1 MATLSSASSFMERYA
16 AVVQRRTIWLV
27 GMMGAGKSSVA
38 AELGKRLG
46 LPVFDTDALVEA
58 EAGMRIPE
66 IFAREGEGGFRA
78 RERRAIA
85 GLAGRAA
92 VVALGGGAIAQ
103 PGVAEELATGGTIVY
118 LRARPETLAERVGCA
133 AGRPLLAGLDA
144 PRRSAKLAELLAD
157 RRRSYE
163 RADRVVDTDDRSVR
177 EVADAVA
184 EALFEASA

>member
-1 MATLSSASSFMERYA
+1 
-16 AVVQRRTIWLV
+16 VVQRRTIWLV

-38 AELGKRLG
+38 AELGARLG

-66 IFAREGEGGFRA
+66 IFAREGEAGFRA

-85 GLAGRAA
+85 VLAGRAA

-103 PGVAEELATGGTIVY
+103 AAVAEELAAGGTIVY
-118 LRARPETLAERVGCA
+118 LRARPETLAERVGSA
-133 AGRPLLAGLDA
+133 ASRPLLAGLDA
-144 PRRSAKLAELLAD
+144 GGRRAKLAALLAD
-157 RRRSYE
+157 RRCSYE
-163 RADRVVDTDDRSVR
+163 RADRVVDTDERSVR

>member
-1 MATLSSASSFMERYA
+1 
-16 AVVQRRTIWLV
+16 
-27 GMMGAGKSSVA
+27 MMGAGKSSVA
-38 AELGKRLG
+38 AQLGARLG
-46 LPVFDTDALVEA
+46 LPVFDTDALVEG

-66 IFAREGEGGFRA
+66 IFAREGEAGFRA
-78 RERRAIA
+78 REQRAIG

-103 PGVAEELATGGTIVY
+103 PGALQALSAAGTVVY
-118 LRARPETLAERVGCA
+118 LRARPETLAERVGSA

-144 PRRSAKLAELLAD
+144 ARRQAKLAELLAA
-157 RRRSYE
+157 RRGAYE
-163 RADRVVDTDDRSVR
+163 RADRVVDTDGRSVP